1 MAPDASPGAV
11 SKKSGVRR
19 VNNMPMYILA
29 TALGAFLLVM
39 MLVAADRAAKQNA
52 PAQGAAEKAGNTSM
66 FAKEIVGDRM
76 AAR

>member
-1 MAPDASPGAV
+1 
-11 SKKSGVRR
+11 
-19 VNNMPMYILA
+19 
-29 TALGAFLLVM
+29 M

-52 PAQGAAEKAGNTSM
+52 PARPKEKAGNTSM